1 MCGSLPSLEELG
13 KNCKQHYVD
22 KSDLEELELSK
33 SKDKTWMH
41 GDEKYRGV
49 RRLRPFSARC
59 EHQFSTCRQTKFS
72 HTSHTILV
80 FAHKY
85 TSTSGAGTLV
95 PVS

>member
-1 MCGSLPSLEELG
+1 
-13 KNCKQHYVD
+13 
-22 KSDLEELELSK
+22 
-33 SKDKTWMH
+33 MH

-80 FAHKY
+80 FDLLLV
-85 TSTSGAGTLV
+85 TSTLALVETKFSHTSHTILVFALLLLTSTLV
-95 PVS
+95 LVVLELL

>member
-1 MCGSLPSLEELG
+1 
-13 KNCKQHYVD
+13 
-22 KSDLEELELSK
+22 
-33 SKDKTWMH
+33 MH

-80 FAHKY
+80 FAFRLCTTENYY
-85 TSTSGAGTLV
+85 TMHFKVYFNVEEVNALM
-95 PVS
+95 